1 MGSAM
6 SRQPPGSLAFSPL
19 NNLRFIRD
27 PDAFFR
33 RGLARHGDPFRA
45 RVPTGNVVV
54 TATPEGAREV
64 FTADPDTFEPQSQL
78 LLEPVVGAAS
88 LLLLGGERHKRERRL
103 LMPPFHGERMRAY
116 GALMQEC
123 TRRLL
128 EGRAPESVL
137 VAQQLTQAVSLEI
150 IIRAVFGVQEP
161 ERVRRYQEVLLDYLN
176 SYTPPIALVKGLRR
190 SFGGRGPWARFQ
202 RHVTRLDALLT
213 EELALRRASAGE
225 PRADILSLLLSA
237 RDEAGQPMTDDEV
250 KDELRT
256 MLVAGHE
263 TTAIGMA
270 WALYHLHRT
279 PEALRR
285 LEEELAPLGPS
296 PEPEALARLPW
307 LSAVCDE
314 SLRLHPVV
322 HLVTRRV
329 RKPFTLRGYE
339 LPVGMGLMVAI
350 IRIHADP
357 ALYPEPE
364 RFRPERFLERKFS
377 PFEYLPFGGGA
388 RRCIGA
394 AFAQYEMKVVLGT
407 LLAAHRFAAT
417 SDAPIRPV
425 RRNVTMA
432 PGRDV
437 ELRYLGRVDAP
448 EARREAGVA

>member
-1 MGSAM
+1 M
-6 SRQPPGSLAFSPL
+6 SRPPPGSLAFSPL
-19 NNLRFIRD
+19 RSFRFIRD
-27 PDAFFR
+27 PDGFFR
-33 RGLARHGDPFRA
+33 QGLARHGDPFRA
-45 RVPTGNVVV
+45 RLPTGNVVI
-54 TATPEGAREV
+54 TASPEGAREV
-64 FTADPDTFEPQSQL
+64 FTADPDTFEPQSHL
-78 LLEPVVGAAS
+78 LLEPVVGPAS
-88 LLLLGGERHKRERRL
+88 LLLLAGERHKRERRL

-123 TRRLL
+123 TRRQL
-128 EGRAPESVL
+128 EGRAPDTLL
-137 VAQQLTQAVSLEI
+137 VAQQLTQAISLEI

-161 ERVRRYQEVLLDYLN
+161 ERVRRYQEVLLDYLG

-202 RHVTRLDALLT
+202 RNVARLDALLS
-213 EELALRRASAGE
+213 EELALRRASGE
-225 PRADILSLLLSA
+225 QRADILSLLLSA
-237 RDEAGQPMTDDEV
+237 RDEAGQPMLDSEV

-285 LEEELAPLGPS
+285 LEEELAPLGPT

-314 SLRLHPVV
+314 ALRLHPVV
-322 HLVTRRV
+322 HLVTRRL
-329 RKPFTLRGYE
+329 RQPFTLRGYE
-339 LPVGMGLMVAI
+339 LPVGMGLMVSI

-357 ALYPEPE
+357 AVYPEPE
-364 RFRPERFLERKFS
+364 RFRPERFLERRFS

-394 AFAQYEMKVVLGT
+394 AFALYEMKVVLGT
-407 LLAAHRFAAT
+407 LLSAHRFALT
-417 SDAPIRPV
+417 SEQPVRPV

-432 PGRDV
+432 PERDV
-437 ELRYLGRVDAP
+437 ELRYRGLAP
-448 EARREAGVA
+448 RAATAA